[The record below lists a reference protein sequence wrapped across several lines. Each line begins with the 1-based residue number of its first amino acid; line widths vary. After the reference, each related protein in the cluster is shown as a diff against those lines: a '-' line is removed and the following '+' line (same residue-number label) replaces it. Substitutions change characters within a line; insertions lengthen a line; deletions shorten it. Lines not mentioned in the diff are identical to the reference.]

1 MKLRGKSMTFLLED
15 RPSDSSF
22 VTTIWRA
29 QSEGAGSFISIA
41 ATHWEMVVTKY
52 RGKTS
57 FTVRG
62 PETKATPLHYQWIGA
77 EWLGIRFKLGT
88 FLPHLPPGHLRD
100 RRDVNLPEATSQ
112 SFWLQGSAWEFPTF
126 ENADTFVER
135 LVREGLLVRDPVVE
149 AVLQGQPQELSVRAV
164 QYRFLQA
171 TGLTHRTVQQIERA
185 KHAIALLQQGASIPD
200 TVYEAGYFDQPHLT
214 RALKRFTGQ
223 TAAQIARMSST
234 LSIL

>member
-1 MKLRGKSMTFLLED
+1 MTFLFED
-15 RPSDSSF
+15 RPSDSSL
-22 VTTIWRA
+22 VKTIWRA
-29 QSEGAGSFISIA
+29 QSEDAGSFISIA
-41 ATHWEMVVTKY
+41 ATHWEMVVTRY
-52 RGKTS
+52 GGKTTI
-57 FTVRG
+57 TVRG
-62 PETKATPLHYQWIGA
+62 PETKATSLHYQRTGV

-88 FLPHLPPGHLRD
+88 FLPHLPPGHLLD

-135 LVREGLLVRDPVVE
+135 LVREGLLACEPVVE
-149 AVLQGQPQELSVRAV
+149 AVVQGQLQELSVRAV

-185 KHAIALLQQGASIPD
+185 RHAMTLLRQGASIPD
-200 TVYEAGYFDQPHLT
+200 TVYQAGYFDQPHLT

-223 TAAQIARMSST
+223 TPAQIAR
-234 LSIL
+234 LSKPE

>member
-1 MKLRGKSMTFLLED
+1 MTFFFED

-22 VTTIWRA
+22 VETIWRA
-29 QSEGAGSFISIA
+29 QSERTGSFISIA
-41 ATHWEMVVTKY
+41 ATHWEMVVTRY
-52 RGKTS
+52 QSKTN

-62 PETKATPLHYQWIGA
+62 PETKPTPLHYQSIGA
-77 EWLGIRFKLGT
+77 EWLGIRFKLGA
-88 FLPHLPPGHLRD
+88 FLPHLPPGRLLD
-100 RRDVNLPEATSQ
+100 RSDVNLPEATSQ
-112 SFWLQGSAWEFPTF
+112 SFWLQGAAWEFPTF

-149 AVLQGQPQELSVRAV
+149 AVLQGQPQERSVRAV

-171 TGLTHRTVQQIERA
+171 TGLTHRTIQQIARVRYA
-185 KHAIALLQQGASIPD
+185 MTLLRQGASIPD

-223 TAAQIARMSST
+223 TAAQIGSMSKPE
-234 LSIL
+234 

>member
-1 MKLRGKSMTFLLED
+1 MTFLIED

-22 VTTIWRA
+22 VKTIWRA
-29 QSEGAGSFISIA
+29 QSEDAGSFISIA
-41 ATHWEMVVTKY
+41 ATYWEMVVTKY

-77 EWLGIRFKLGT
+77 EWLGIRFKMGA
-88 FLPHLPPGHLRD
+88 FLPHLPPGHLLD
-100 RRDVNLPEATSQ
+100 RRDANLPEATSQ

-135 LVREGLLVRDPVVE
+135 LVREGLLVRDEVVE
-149 AVLQGQPQELSVRAV
+149 AVLQGQLQELSVRAV

-185 KHAIALLQQGASIPD
+185 HHAITLLRHGASILD

-223 TAAQIARMSST
+223 TPAQIARISSA

>member
-1 MKLRGKSMTFLLED
+1 MKLRGKSMTFLVED

-22 VTTIWRA
+22 VKTIWRA

-52 RGKTS
+52 RGKTT

-88 FLPHLPPGHLRD
+88 FLPHLPPGNLLD
-100 RRDVNLPEATSQ
+100 RRDVNLPQATSQ
-112 SFWLQGSAWEFPTF
+112 SFWLHDSAWEFPTF

-185 KHAIALLQQGASIPD
+185 QHAITLLRQGASIPD

-214 RALKRFTGQ
+214 RALKRFVGQ
-223 TAAQIARMSST
+223 TPAQIARMSKPE
-234 LSIL
+234 

>member
-1 MKLRGKSMTFLLED
+1 MTFLIED
-15 RPSDSSF
+15 RPSDSPF
-22 VTTIWRA
+22 VATIWRA

-41 ATHWEMVVTKY
+41 ATHWEMVVTRY
-52 RGKTS
+52 GGDTT

-62 PETKATPLHYQWIGA
+62 PETQATLLHYQRTGV

-88 FLPHLPPGHLRD
+88 FLPYLPPGHLLD
-100 RRDVNLPEATSQ
+100 QRDVNLPEATSQ

-135 LVREGLLVRDPVVE
+135 LVREGLLACEPVVE
-149 AVLQGQPQELSVRAV
+149 AVLQGQLQALSVRAV

-185 KHAIALLQQGASIPD
+185 RHAMTLLRQGASIPD
-200 TVYEAGYFDQPHLT
+200 TVYQAGYFDQPHLT

-223 TAAQIARMSST
+223 TPAQIAHMSKPE
-234 LSIL
+234 

>member
-1 MKLRGKSMTFLLED
+1 MTFLIED

-22 VTTIWRA
+22 VKTIWRA
-29 QSEGAGSFISIA
+29 QSEDAGSFISIA

-88 FLPHLPPGHLRD
+88 FLPHLPPGHLLD
-100 RRDVNLPEATSQ
+100 RRDVNLPQATSQ
-112 SFWLQGSAWEFPTF
+112 SFWLHASAWEFPTF

-185 KHAIALLQQGASIPD
+185 QHAITLLRQGTSIPD

-223 TAAQIARMSST
+223 TPAQIAHMSKPE
-234 LSIL
+234 

>member
-1 MKLRGKSMTFLLED
+1 MTFLFED

-22 VTTIWRA
+22 VETIWRA
-29 QSEGAGSFISIA
+29 QSERAGSFISLA
-41 ATHWEMVVTKY
+41 ASHCEMVVTRY

-88 FLPHLPPGHLRD
+88 FLPYLPPSKLLD
-100 RRDVNLPEATSQ
+100 RRDVNLPQVTSQ
-112 SFWLQGSAWEFPTF
+112 TFWLQGSAWELPTF

-135 LVREGLLVRDPVVE
+135 LVRGGLLVRDPVVQ
-149 AVLQGQPQELSVRAV
+149 AVLEGQPQELSVRAV
-164 QYRFLQA
+164 QYRFLHA

-185 KHAIALLQQGASIPD
+185 RHALTLLQQGASIAD
-200 TVYEAGYFDQPHLT
+200 TVYQAGYFDQPHLT
-214 RALKRFTGQ
+214 RALKRFAGQ
-223 TAAQIARMSST
+223 TPAQIAR
-234 LSIL
+234 LSKSE